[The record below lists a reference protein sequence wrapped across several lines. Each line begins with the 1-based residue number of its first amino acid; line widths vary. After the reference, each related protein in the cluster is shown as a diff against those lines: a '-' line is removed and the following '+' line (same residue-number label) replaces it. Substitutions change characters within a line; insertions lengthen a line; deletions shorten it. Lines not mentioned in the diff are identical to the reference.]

1 MEGSR
6 HFQVGS
12 FIICQN
18 RLYYIILTSDAAH
31 PLLTGTMPQIVPAV
45 CREGDIMI
53 HTLIPEGY
61 ASIAAFAGILFAFLT
76 TIIAIS
82 KLGGYLPKDAGR
94 DFAHDGKLSAGKPR
108 GAGIIFVL
116 AFVVASVLFV
126 PYRTE
131 NAIYLVLIIIC
142 MMTGFLDD
150 ASKSPWGEYKKGFLD
165 LCVAALVAIT
175 FLHYNAS
182 VVELAM
188 FGVKFTMPP
197 VVFALLT
204 VVLVWT
210 SVNVTNCSD
219 GVDGLSGTLTI
230 ITIMTIYFIDQIKDL
245 AGDFS
250 FMILLFA
257 VCILGYLWYNA
268 TPSRLMMGDAGSRAM
283 GLFISIAILKTGCPF
298 LYIPVAL
305 VLILDG
311 GLGLLKV
318 SLIRFLKIHILNHV
332 RTPLHDHV
340 RKVLGWSNT
349 QTVFR
354 FAIIQI
360 ILSAAVIYGV
370 M

>member
-1 MEGSR
+1 
-6 HFQVGS
+6 
-12 FIICQN
+12 
-18 RLYYIILTSDAAH
+18 
-31 PLLTGTMPQIVPAV
+31 
-45 CREGDIMI
+45 MI

-61 ASIAAFAGILFAFLT
+61 ASFVAFIGILFAFLA
-76 TIIAIS
+76 TIIATA
-82 KLGGYLPKDAGR
+82 KLSGYLPKDAGR

-116 AFVVASVLFV
+116 AFVVAALLFV
-126 PYRTE
+126 PYSAETV
-131 NAIYLVLIIIC
+131 IYLVLVVIC

-175 FLHYNAS
+175 FLHYNSS

-188 FGVKFTMPP
+188 FGVKFTMHP
-197 VVFALLT
+197 VVFALLA

-230 ITIMTIYFIDQIKDL
+230 ISLMTIYLIDRIKEVS
-245 AGDFS
+245 GDFS
-250 FMILLFA
+250 FSILLFC

-268 TPSRLMMGDAGSRAM
+268 TPSRLLMGDAGSRAM
-283 GLFISIAILKTGCPF
+283 GLFISIAILKTGSPF

-318 SLIRFLKIHILNHV
+318 SLIRFLKIHILNNV

-340 RKVLGWSNT
+340 RKVWNWSNT

-360 ILSAAVIYGV
+360 ILSAAVIYAIQ
-370 M
+370 

>member
-1 MEGSR
+1 
-6 HFQVGS
+6 
-12 FIICQN
+12 
-18 RLYYIILTSDAAH
+18 
-31 PLLTGTMPQIVPAV
+31 
-45 CREGDIMI
+45 MI

-61 ASIAAFAGILFAFLT
+61 ASLAAFVGILFAFLA
-76 TIIAIS
+76 TITAIS
-82 KLGGYLPKDAGR
+82 RLGAYLPKDVGR
-94 DFAHDGKLSAGKPR
+94 DFAVDGKLSAGKPR

-116 AFVVASVLFV
+116 VFVAASAIFV
-126 PYRTE
+126 PFSTE
-131 NAIYLVLIIIC
+131 NAIYLVLVVVC

-175 FLHYNAS
+175 FLHYNSS

-188 FGVKFTMPP
+188 FGVKFVMPP
-197 VVFALLT
+197 VVFALLA

-230 ITIMTIYFIDQIKDL
+230 ITLMTIYIIDQVKAL

-250 FMILLFA
+250 FLILLFS

-318 SLIRFLKIHILNHV
+318 ALKRFLKICILTRV

-340 RKVLGWSNT
+340 RKVWDWSNT

-360 ILSAAVIYGV
+360 ILAVAVIYAV
-370 M
+370 K